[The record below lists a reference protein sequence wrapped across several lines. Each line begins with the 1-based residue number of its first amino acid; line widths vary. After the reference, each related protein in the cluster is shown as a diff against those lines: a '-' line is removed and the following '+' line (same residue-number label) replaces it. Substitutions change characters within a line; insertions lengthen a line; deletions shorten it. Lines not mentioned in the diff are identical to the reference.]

1 MADETRD
8 SMRRIYA
15 AMQRHDADALA
26 ESVAHDIE
34 WTLPEAV
41 PWGGTRHGHL
51 GVISLVGI
59 FDEHVDGLWA
69 EPDELIESEDSVVV
83 LGRMRGRA
91 RSGGGEFEVSFAHLW
106 RLTDGV
112 PSRFR
117 AYYDTA
123 PILRVLGPRS
133 EPA

>member
-1 MADETRD
+1 MAGETTE

-15 AMQRHDADALA
+15 ALQRHDASELA
-26 ESVAHDIE
+26 RSVTHDIE

-41 PWGGTRHGHL
+41 PWGGTHHGHL
-51 GVISLVGI
+51 GVLTMVEI
-59 FDEHVDGLWA
+59 FDEHVEGLWA
-69 EPDELIESEDSVVV
+69 EPDELLESESAVVV
-83 LGRMRGRA
+83 LGRMRGTA
-91 RSGGGEFEVSFAHLW
+91 RSGGVEFEVPFAHLW

-123 PILRVLGPRS
+123 PIIRALDEGS
-133 EPA
+133 GTA